1 MDADAVTS
9 KDRRA
14 FAVVVAVATAL
25 VLAAWLPAPI
35 GGVSTVL
42 LQGLPTWLR

>member
-1 MDADAVTS
+1 MNADAVTS

-25 VLAAWLPAPI
+25 VLAAWIPGPI
-35 GGVSTVL
+35 VGVPTVL
-42 LQGLPTWLR
+42 FQGLPAWLR